1 MSEPITYVTD
11 WERRHVTWTLP
22 ENTAH
27 IRVEVVTSGAGTAWA
42 DCFQLESGYTMNE
55 YNLLENSDFANGS
68 TCWSASNTTSADGVA
83 NYNDSTGDAYRL
95 YGSADLNKLA
105 YQKVF
110 VNKKA
115 GDIVFRISGNARG
128 NAVPLKG
135 DRHFAIGL
143 HTKYSDGTNT
153 YNWKEFNTDVTEW
166 QFTTEAYPYSSENAS
181 KTIAYVYYRL
191 IYYGQENR
199 AWFDNVQLSIDQTGT
214 T

>member
-1 MSEPITYVTD
+1 MRAYDANSSYLGEAMSEPITYVTD

-115 GDIVFRISGNARG
+115 GDIVFRISGNAHG
-128 NAVPLKG
+128 NAVPVK
-135 DRHFAIGL
+135 DEKRYFAIGNNGSIIQAMVDL
-143 HTKYSDGTNT
+143 FLGEVYEDI
-153 YNWKEFNTDVTEW
+153 FI
-166 QFTTEAYPYSSENAS
+166 QILAS
-181 KTIAYVYYRL
+181 KQLVCSVPNNRSSSWPIA
-191 IYYGQENR
+191 
-199 AWFDNVQLSIDQTGT
+199 F
-214 T
+214 